1 MAKENALRAS
11 KSERFEEAVDAVI
24 SGDIGTLKSL
34 LEREPD
40 LIRMR
45 SSRAHRAM
53 LIHYVAANGVEDE
66 RQRTP
71 VNAVDV
77 ANVLIDAGAE
87 IDATFL
93 DGGSGTTPLVSLV
106 TSFHPHKSGVAA
118 ALVSVF
124 VNAGARVDGLKG
136 DGEPLRLAL
145 GFEYPESVQALL
157 ECGAKVAN
165 VEIAAGLGEL
175 ELVERFVDEGNI
187 SHKDLEEA
195 FWCACKYGH
204 TEVAECLLKCGLD
217 IDATGGANNTGLMLA
232 SQRGRRDTV
241 EMLLGCGASVALKN
255 DFGGT
260 ALGSTMYFLAN
271 HPVIDADYA
280 GVIELLLDAGSEI
293 NFADK
298 ATGDDE
304 VDDMLRKRGVISF
317 THPDL

>member
-1 MAKENALRAS
+1 MTKE
-11 KSERFEEAVDAVI
+11 FEEAVDAVI
-24 SGDIGTLKSL
+24 SGDIETLKSL

-40 LIRMR
+40 LIRLR
-45 SSRAHRAM
+45 SFRAHRAM

-93 DGGSGTTPLVSLV
+93 DGRSGTTPLVSLV

-118 ALVSVF
+118 ELVSVF
-124 VNAGARVDGLKG
+124 VSAGARVNGLKG

-157 ECGAKVAN
+157 ECGAKIMN

-175 ELVERFVDEGNI
+175 ELVERFVDEEDI
-187 SHKDLEEA
+187 SRGELKEA
-195 FWCACKYGH
+195 FWSACKYGH
-204 TEVAECLLKCGLD
+204 TGVAECLLKCGLD

-241 EMLLGCGASVALKN
+241 EMLLGYGASVELKN
-255 DFGGT
+255 DYGGT
-260 ALGSTMYFLAN
+260 SLGSTMYFLAN
-271 HPVIDADYA
+271 HPVIGADYA
-280 GVIELLLDAGSEI
+280 GVIELLLNAGSEF
-293 NFADK
+293 NFANK

-304 VDDMLRKRGVISF
+304 VDDMLRKRGVIPPMP
-317 THPDL
+317 PDL

>member
-1 MAKENALRAS
+1 MAKKNALHVS
-11 KSERFEEAVDAVI
+11 KLERFEKAVDAVV
-24 SGDIGTLKSL
+24 SGDTETLESL
-34 LEREPD
+34 LSREPD

-45 SSRAHRAM
+45 SSRAHGAM

-66 RQRTP
+66 RQSTP
-71 VNAVDV
+71 ANAVDV

-118 ALVSVF
+118 ELVRIF
-124 VNAGARVDGLKG
+124 VNAGARVDGING

-175 ELVERFVDEGNI
+175 ELVERFVDEEDI
-187 SHKDLEEA
+187 SRGELEEA
-195 FWCACKYGH
+195 FWSACKYGH
-204 TEVAECLLKCGLD
+204 TEVAEYLLKRGVD
-217 IDATGGANNTGLMLA
+217 IDAKGGANNTGLMLA
-232 SQRGRRDTV
+232 SQRGRRDMV
-241 EMLLGCGASVALKN
+241 EILLECGASVALKN

-260 ALGSTMYFLAN
+260 ALGSTMYFLTN
-271 HPVIDADYA
+271 HPAPDADYA
-280 GVIELLLDAGSEI
+280 GVIELLLNAGSEF

-304 VDDMLRKRGVISF
+304 VDDMLRDYSQR
-317 THPDL
+317 

>member
-1 MAKENALRAS
+1 MTEN
-11 KSERFEEAVDAVI
+11 FEKAVDAVI
-24 SGDIGTLKSL
+24 SGDTETLKSL

-45 SSRAHRAM
+45 SSKAHRAM

-77 ANVLIDAGAE
+77 ANVLINAGAE

-93 DGGSGTTPLVSLV
+93 DGESGTTPLVSLV
-106 TSFHPHKSGVAA
+106 TSFHPHKAGVAA

-124 VNAGARVDGLKG
+124 VNAGARVDGLQG

-145 GFEYPESVQALL
+145 SSEYPESVQALL
-157 ECGAKVAN
+157 KCGARIAN
-165 VEIAAGLGEL
+165 VEIAAGLGEF
-175 ELVERFVDEGNI
+175 ELVEGFVNEGGI
-187 SHKDLEEA
+187 SRRKLEEA
-195 FWCACKYGH
+195 FWSACKYGH
-204 TEVAECLLKCGLD
+204 TEVAECLLKRGVD
-217 IDATGGANNTGLMLA
+217 IDARGGANNTGLMLA
-232 SQRGRRDTV
+232 AQRGRRDMV
-241 EMLLGCGASVALKN
+241 EMLLEYEASVALKN

-271 HPVIDADYA
+271 HPVPDADYA
-280 GVIELLLDAGSEI
+280 GVIKLLLNAGSEF
-293 NFADK
+293 NFAGK
-298 ATGDDE
+298 TTGDDE
-304 VDDMLRKRGVISF
+304 VDDMLRKRGVIPL

>member
-1 MAKENALRAS
+1 MAK
-11 KSERFEEAVDAVI
+11 KFEKAVDAVI
-24 SGDIGTLKSL
+24 SGDIETLKSL

-66 RQRTP
+66 RQSTP
-71 VNAVDV
+71 TNAVNV

-118 ALVSVF
+118 ALVSAF

-145 GFEYPESVQALL
+145 SFEYPESVQALL
-157 ECGAKVAN
+157 KCGARIAN
-165 VEIAAGLGEL
+165 VEVAAGLGEL
-175 ELVERFVDEGNI
+175 ELVEKFVDEGGLARRE
-187 SHKDLEEA
+187 LEEA
-195 FWCACKYGH
+195 FWSACKYDH
-204 TEVAECLLKCGLD
+204 TEVAEYLLKRGVD
-217 IDATGGANNTGLMLA
+217 IDAKGGANNTGLILA

-241 EMLLGCGASVALKN
+241 KMLLGYGASVELKN
-255 DFGGT
+255 DYGGT

-271 HPVIDADYA
+271 HPVSDADYA
-280 GVIELLLDAGSEI
+280 GVIELLLNAGAEF
-293 NFADK
+293 NFAGK
-298 ATGDDE
+298 TTGDDG
-304 VDDMLRKRGVISF
+304 VDDMLRKRGVIPL
-317 THPDL
+317 THPDP

>member
-1 MAKENALRAS
+1 MTGN
-11 KSERFEEAVDAVI
+11 FEKAVDAVI
-24 SGDIGTLKSL
+24 SGDTETLKSL

-77 ANVLIDAGAE
+77 ANVLINAGAE

-93 DGGSGTTPLVSLV
+93 DGESGTTPLVSLV
-106 TSFHPHKSGVAA
+106 TSFHPHKAGVAA
-118 ALVSVF
+118 ELVRVF
-124 VNAGARVDGLKG
+124 VNAGARVDGLQG

-145 GFEYPESVQALL
+145 SFEYPESVQALL
-157 ECGAKVAN
+157 KCGARIAN
-165 VEIAAGLGEL
+165 VEIAAGLGEF
-175 ELVERFVDEGNI
+175 ELVEKFVDGGGVSRRE
-187 SHKDLEEA
+187 LEES
-195 FWCACKYGH
+195 FWSACKYGH
-204 TEVAECLLKCGLD
+204 TEVAECLLKRGVD
-217 IDATGGANNTGLMLA
+217 IDAKGGANNTGLMLA

-241 EMLLGCGASVALKN
+241 KMLLGYGASVALKN
-255 DFGGT
+255 DYGGS

-271 HPVIDADYA
+271 HPVSDADYT
-280 GVIELLLDAGSEI
+280 GVIELLLNAGSEF
-293 NFADK
+293 NFAGK
-298 ATGDDE
+298 TTGDDE
-304 VDDMLRKRGVISF
+304 VDDVLRKRGVIPL

>member
-1 MAKENALRAS
+1 MTKE
-11 KSERFEEAVDAVI
+11 FEEAVDAVI
-24 SGDIGTLKSL
+24 SGDIETLKSL
-34 LEREPD
+34 LRREPG

-45 SSRAHRAM
+45 SSRAHGAM

-66 RQRTP
+66 RQRTSA
-71 VNAVDV
+71 NAVDV

-118 ALVSVF
+118 ELVRVF
-124 VNAGARVDGLKG
+124 VKAGARVDGIKG

-157 ECGAKVAN
+157 NCGAKIMN

-175 ELVERFVDEGNI
+175 ELVEKFVNEGDI
-187 SHKDLEEA
+187 SRRELEET
-195 FWCACKYGH
+195 FWCACKYGQ
-204 TEVAECLLKCGLD
+204 TEVVECLLKCGVD
-217 IDATGGANNTGLMLA
+217 IDARGGANNTGLMLA

-241 EMLLGCGASVALKN
+241 EMLLGYGASVELKN

-260 ALGSTMYFLAN
+260 ALSSTMYFLAN
-271 HPVIDADYA
+271 HPVPDADYP
-280 GVIELLLDAGSEI
+280 GVIELLLNAGSEF
-293 NFADK
+293 NFANK
-298 ATGDDE
+298 STGDDK
-304 VDDMLRKRGVISF
+304 VDDMLRKRGVI
-317 THPDL
+317 T

>member
-1 MAKENALRAS
+1 MAKE
-11 KSERFEEAVDAVI
+11 FEEAVDAVI
-24 SGDIGTLKSL
+24 SGDIETLKSL

-66 RQRTP
+66 RQSTP

-118 ALVSVF
+118 ALVSTF

-175 ELVERFVDEGNI
+175 ELVEKFIDEGGLARRE
-187 SHKDLEEA
+187 LEEA
-195 FWCACKYGH
+195 FWSTCKYGH
-204 TEVAECLLKCGLD
+204 TEVAEWFLKCGVD
-217 IDATGGANNTGLMLA
+217 IDAKGGANNTGLMLA

-241 EMLLGCGASVALKN
+241 EMLLDCGASVALKN
-255 DFGGT
+255 DFGGS

-271 HPVIDADYA
+271 HPVSDADYA
-280 GVIELLLDAGSEI
+280 GVIELLLNAGSEF

-304 VDDMLRKRGVISF
+304 VDDMLRKRGVIPF
-317 THPDL
+317 TRPDL

>member
-1 MAKENALRAS
+1 MTEN
-11 KSERFEEAVDAVI
+11 FEKAVDAVI
-24 SGDIGTLKSL
+24 SGDIETLKSL

-93 DGGSGTTPLVSLV
+93 DGESGTTPLVSLV
-106 TSFHPHKSGVAA
+106 TSFHPHKAGVAA
-118 ALVSVF
+118 AFVIVF

-145 GFEYPESVQALL
+145 SSEYPESVQALL
-157 ECGAKVAN
+157 KCGARIAN

-175 ELVERFVDEGNI
+175 ELIEKFVDEGGI
-187 SHKDLEEA
+187 SRRELEEA
-195 FWCACKYGH
+195 FWSACKYGH
-204 TEVAECLLKCGLD
+204 TVVAECLLK
-217 IDATGGANNTGLMLA
+217 
-232 SQRGRRDTV
+232 
-241 EMLLGCGASVALKN
+241 
-255 DFGGT
+255 
-260 ALGSTMYFLAN
+260 
-271 HPVIDADYA
+271 
-280 GVIELLLDAGSEI
+280 
-293 NFADK
+293 
-298 ATGDDE
+298 
-304 VDDMLRKRGVISF
+304 RGVI
-317 THPDL
+317 

>member
-1 MAKENALRAS
+1 MAEK
-11 KSERFEEAVDAVI
+11 FEEAVDAVI
-24 SGDIGTLKSL
+24 FGDTETLKSL
-34 LEREPD
+34 LEREPE
-40 LIRMR
+40 LVCMR

-71 VNAVDV
+71 ANAVDI

-118 ALVSVF
+118 ELVRVF
-124 VNAGARVDGLKG
+124 VNAGARVDGIKG

-157 ECGAKVAN
+157 ECGARIMN

-175 ELVERFVDEGNI
+175 ELVERFVDEGGI
-187 SHKDLEEA
+187 SRRELEEA
-195 FWCACKYGH
+195 FWCACKYGW
-204 TEVAECLLKCGLD
+204 TEVAECLLKRGVD
-217 IDATGGANNTGLMLA
+217 IDARGGTNNTGLMLA
-232 SQRGRRDTV
+232 AQRGRRDTV
-241 EMLLGCGASVALKN
+241 EMLLGYGASVELKN

-260 ALGSTMYFLAN
+260 ALGSAMYFLAN
-271 HPVIDADYA
+271 HPVPDADYA
-280 GVIELLLDAGSEI
+280 GVIELLLNAGSEFK
-293 NFADK
+293 FANK
-298 ATGDDE
+298 STGDGE
-304 VDDMLRKRGVISF
+304 VDDMLRKRGVIPL
-317 THPDL
+317 THLDP

>member
-1 MAKENALRAS
+1 MAKE
-11 KSERFEEAVDAVI
+11 FEEAVDAVI
-24 SGDIGTLKSL
+24 SGDIETLKSL
-34 LEREPD
+34 IRREPD
-40 LIRMR
+40 LIRRR
-45 SSRAHRAM
+45 SSRAHGAM

-66 RQRTP
+66 RQSTP

-118 ALVSVF
+118 ELVSVF

-145 GFEYPESVQALL
+145 SFEYPESVQALL
-157 ECGAKVAN
+157 KCGAKIMN

-175 ELVERFVDEGNI
+175 ELVEKFVDGGGLARR
-187 SHKDLEEA
+187 KLEEA
-195 FWCACKYGH
+195 FWSACKYGH
-204 TEVAECLLKCGLD
+204 TGVAECLLKCGLD
-217 IDATGGANNTGLMLA
+217 IDAKGGANNTGLMLA
-232 SQRGRRDTV
+232 SQRGWRDTV
-241 EMLLGCGASVALKN
+241 EMLLGYEASVELKN
-255 DFGGT
+255 DFGGS

-271 HPVIDADYA
+271 HPAPDADYA
-280 GVIELLLDAGSEI
+280 GVIELLLNAGSRYD
-293 NFADK
+293 FADK

-304 VDDMLRKRGVISF
+304 VDDMLRKRGVI
-317 THPDL
+317 T

>member
-1 MAKENALRAS
+1 MAE
-11 KSERFEEAVDAVI
+11 EFEKAVDAVI
-24 SGDIGTLKSL
+24 SGDIETLKSL

-45 SSRAHRAM
+45 SSRAHGAM

-66 RQRTP
+66 RQSTP
-71 VNAVDV
+71 INAVDV

-118 ALVSVF
+118 ELVNVF

-145 GFEYPESVQALL
+145 SFEYPESVQALL
-157 ECGAKVAN
+157 KCGAKIMNIEV
-165 VEIAAGLGEL
+165 AAGLGEL
-175 ELVERFVDEGNI
+175 EIVERFIDEGGI
-187 SHKDLEEA
+187 SSRELEEA
-195 FWCACKYGH
+195 FWSACKYGH
-204 TEVAECLLKCGLD
+204 TEVAECLLKRGVD
-217 IDATGGANNTGLMLA
+217 IDARGGANNTGLMLA
-232 SQRGRRDTV
+232 SQRGQKDTV
-241 EMLLGCGASVALKN
+241 EMLLGCGASVELKN

-271 HPVIDADYA
+271 HPVPDADYA
-280 GVIELLLDAGSEI
+280 GVLELLLNAGSEF

-298 ATGDDE
+298 TTGDDE
-304 VDDMLRKRGVISF
+304 VDDMLRKRGVI
-317 THPDL
+317 T

>member
-1 MAKENALRAS
+1 MAE
-11 KSERFEEAVDAVI
+11 EFEEAVNAVI
-24 SGDIGTLKSL
+24 SGDTKTLKSL

-71 VNAVDV
+71 TNAVDV
-77 ANVLIDAGAE
+77 ANVLIDADAE

-106 TSFHPHKSGVAA
+106 TSFHPHKAGVAA
-118 ALVSVF
+118 ELVKVF
-124 VNAGARVDGLKG
+124 VNVGARVDGLKG

-157 ECGAKVAN
+157 ECGAKILN
-165 VEIAAGLGEL
+165 IEIAAGLGEL
-175 ELVERFVDEGNI
+175 ELVERFIDEGDI
-187 SHKDLEEA
+187 SSGELEEA
-195 FWCACKYGH
+195 YWSACKYGH
-204 TEVAECLLKCGLD
+204 TEVVECLIKCGVD
-217 IDATGGANNTGLMLA
+217 IDARGGANNTGLMLA
-232 SQRGRRDTV
+232 SQRGRRDTA
-241 EMLLGCGASVALKN
+241 EMLLDFGASVELKN

-271 HPVIDADYA
+271 HPVPDTDYA
-280 GVIELLLDAGSEI
+280 GVIELLLNAGSEF
-293 NFADK
+293 NFADTL
-298 ATGDDE
+298 TGDDK
-304 VDDMLRKRGVISF
+304 VDDMLRKRGVI
-317 THPDL
+317 T

>member
-1 MAKENALRAS
+1 MAKKNALHVSRR
-11 KSERFEEAVDAVI
+11 ERFEEAVDAVVF
-24 SGDIGTLKSL
+24 GDTETLKSL
-34 LEREPD
+34 IRREPD
-40 LIRMR
+40 LIHMR

-71 VNAVDV
+71 ANAVDV

-118 ALVSVF
+118 ELVSVF

-145 GFEYPESVQALL
+145 SFEYPESVRALL
-157 ECGAKVAN
+157 ECGAKIRTIEV
-165 VEIAAGLGEL
+165 AAGLGEL
-175 ELVERFVDEGNI
+175 ELVEKFIDEGGLARRE
-187 SHKDLEEA
+187 LEEA
-195 FWCACKYGH
+195 FWSACKYGH
-204 TEVAECLLKCGLD
+204 TGVAECLLKRGVD
-217 IDATGGANNTGLMLA
+217 IDVKGGANNTGLMLA

-241 EMLLGCGASVALKN
+241 EMLLGCGTSVELKN

-260 ALGSTMYFLAN
+260 ALGSTMYFLTN
-271 HPVIDADYA
+271 HPVIGADYA
-280 GVIELLLDAGSEI
+280 GVIELLLNAGSEF
-293 NFADK
+293 NFSDK
-298 ATGDDE
+298 ATGDDK
-304 VDDMLRKRGVISF
+304 VDDMLRKRGVI
-317 THPDL
+317 T

>member
-1 MAKENALRAS
+1 MTE
-11 KSERFEEAVDAVI
+11 EFEKAVDAVI
-24 SGDIGTLKSL
+24 SGDTETLKSL
-34 LEREPD
+34 LGKSPD

-106 TSFHPHKSGVAA
+106 TSFHPHKSSVAA
-118 ALVSVF
+118 ELVSVF

-145 GFEYPESVQALL
+145 SSEYPESVQALL
-157 ECGAKVAN
+157 ECGAKIMN

-175 ELVERFVDEGNI
+175 ELVERFVGEGDI
-187 SHKDLEEA
+187 SSRELKEA

-204 TEVAECLLKCGLD
+204 IEVVECLLKRGVD
-217 IDATGGANNTGLMLA
+217 IDARGGANNTGLMLA
-232 SQRGRRDTV
+232 SQRGRRDMV
-241 EMLLGCGASVALKN
+241 EMLLGCGASVELKN
-255 DFGGT
+255 DYGGT
-260 ALGSTMYFLAN
+260 ALGSTMYFLTN
-271 HPVIDADYA
+271 HPAPDADYA
-280 GVIELLLDAGSEI
+280 GVIELLLNAGSEF
-293 NFADK
+293 NFSDK
-298 ATGDDE
+298 ATGDDK
-304 VDDMLRKRGVISF
+304 VDDVLLKRGVII
-317 THPDL
+317 

>member
-1 MAKENALRAS
+1 MAKE
-11 KSERFEEAVDAVI
+11 FEKAVDAVI
-24 SGDIGTLKSL
+24 SGDTETLKSL
-34 LEREPD
+34 LRKSPD

-106 TSFHPHKSGVAA
+106 LDGGSGTTPLVSLVTSFHPHKAGVAA
-118 ALVSVF
+118 ELVSVF

-145 GFEYPESVQALL
+145 SSEYPESVQALL
-157 ECGAKVAN
+157 ECSAKIMN
-165 VEIAAGLGEL
+165 VEVAAGLGEL
-175 ELVERFVDEGNI
+175 ELVEKFIDEGDI
-187 SHKDLEEA
+187 SRRELEEA
-195 FWCACKYGH
+195 FWSACKYGH
-204 TEVAECLLKCGLD
+204 AEVAECLLKCGLD
-217 IDATGGANNTGLMLA
+217 IDAKGGANNTGLMLA

-241 EMLLGCGASVALKN
+241 EMLLGCGASVELKN

-271 HPVIDADYA
+271 HPVPDADYA
-280 GVIELLLDAGSEI
+280 GVIELLLNAEI
-293 NFADK
+293 GVQFCWYK

-304 VDDMLRKRGVISF
+304 VDDVLRKRGAI
-317 THPDL
+317 T

>member
-1 MAKENALRAS
+1 MAKE
-11 KSERFEEAVDAVI
+11 FEEAVDAVI
-24 SGDIGTLKSL
+24 SGDTETLKSL
-34 LEREPD
+34 LKQEPD

-66 RQRTP
+66 RQSTP
-71 VNAVDV
+71 ANAVDV
-77 ANVLIDAGAE
+77 ANILIDAGAE

-93 DGGSGTTPLVSLV
+93 DGKSGTTPLVSLV

-118 ALVSVF
+118 ELVRVF
-124 VNAGARVDGLKG
+124 VNAGARVDGIMG

-157 ECGAKVAN
+157 ECGARIMN

-175 ELVERFVDEGNI
+175 ELVERFVDKGGI
-187 SHKDLEEA
+187 SSRELEEA

-204 TEVAECLLKCGLD
+204 TEVAECLLKRGVD
-217 IDATGGANNTGLMLA
+217 IDAKGGANNTGLVLA

-241 EMLLGCGASVALKN
+241 EMLLGDGASVALKN

-271 HPVIDADYA
+271 HPVPDADYA
-280 GVIELLLDAGSEI
+280 GVIELLLNAESEF

-298 ATGDDE
+298 ATGDDK
-304 VDDMLRKRGVISF
+304 VDDMLRKRGVI
-317 THPDL
+317 T

>member
-1 MAKENALRAS
+1 M
-11 KSERFEEAVDAVI
+11 
-24 SGDIGTLKSL
+24 
-34 LEREPD
+34 
-40 LIRMR
+40 
-45 SSRAHRAM
+45 
-53 LIHYVAANGVEDE
+53 EDE

-118 ALVSVF
+118 ELVRVF
-124 VNAGARVDGLKG
+124 VKAGARVDGIKG
-136 DGEPLRLAL
+136 DEEPLRLAL

-157 ECGAKVAN
+157 ECGAKIMN

-175 ELVERFVDEGNI
+175 ELVERFVDEGGLAR
-187 SHKDLEEA
+187 SELEEA
-195 FWCACKYGH
+195 FWSSCKYGW

-217 IDATGGANNTGLMLA
+217 IDAKGGANNTGLMLA
-232 SQRGRRDTV
+232 SQRGRRDMV
-241 EMLLGCGASVALKN
+241 EMLLECGASVALKN
-255 DFGGT
+255 DYGGT

-271 HPVIDADYA
+271 HPAPDADYA
-280 GVIELLLDAGSEI
+280 GVIELLLNAGSEF

-298 ATGDDE
+298 ATGDDK
-304 VDDMLRKRGVISF
+304 VDDMLCKRGVI
-317 THPDL
+317 T